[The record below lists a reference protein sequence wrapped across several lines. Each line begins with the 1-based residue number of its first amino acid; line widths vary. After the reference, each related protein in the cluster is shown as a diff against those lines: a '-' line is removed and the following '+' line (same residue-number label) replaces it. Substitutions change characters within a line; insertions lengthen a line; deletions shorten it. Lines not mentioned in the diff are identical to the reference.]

1 MKEKLAVVKIGGN
14 VIDDQLKLQDFVR
27 IFSQLEGK
35 KLLIHGGG
43 KIATQTAERLNI
55 ETQMIDGRRIT
66 GDDMIDVAVM
76 VYAGLVNKNIIAML
90 SSKGVTSIGLS
101 GADGN
106 SILAGKRPV
115 VNGIDY
121 GWVGDVKQ
129 VNADLFD
136 LLLKSGITPV
146 MCALTHDGQGQMLN
160 TNADTVAS
168 EIAIA
173 LSSRYEVDLNYCFE
187 LPGVLRDM
195 EDFGTLIK
203 EIRSSDYEKLK
214 VEGVISGGMIPK
226 LDNAFDSL
234 SRGVARVNI
243 RNVESLAVN
252 QNHEFTTLY

>member
-14 VIDDQLKLQDFVR
+14 VIDDGLKLQEFIR

-136 LLLKSGITPV
+136 SRHVRINSRWTGPNAKYQRRYGGI
-146 MCALTHDGQGQMLN
+146 
-160 TNADTVAS
+160 
-168 EIAIA
+168 
-173 LSSRYEVDLNYCFE
+173 
-187 LPGVLRDM
+187 
-195 EDFGTLIK
+195 
-203 EIRSSDYEKLK
+203 
-214 VEGVISGGMIPK
+214 
-226 LDNAFDSL
+226 
-234 SRGVARVNI
+234 
-243 RNVESLAVN
+243 
-252 QNHEFTTLY
+252 